1 MSVWRAQPYVNAGR
15 RAGADPVALA
25 HAVRYGQSIV
35 RHNASLVPIF
45 TLKHLAVLS
54 GTAYGVLRAIVSRD
68 APSAKDQPYRIFRI
82 RKRIA
87 KTGEAQRLRTI
98 CVPSPML
105 LRVQRYIHERI
116 LVHLPV
122 HPASIAYNPGRV
134 MVEDVAVHCGC
145 QWLIKVDIKNFFE
158 AIPEQVVYRVFRG
171 AGYPALISFEMARLC
186 TRVPMPF
193 ALERPFNY
201 APNRSERYSITSYSK
216 YLQGSLPQGS
226 PSSPLLANLCSRAL
240 DERIEELALRHGLV
254 YTRYAD
260 DIALSSEDKSFGRG
274 HARHI
279 IRKLYAI
286 MRDCGFAP
294 NLAKTIVVPPG
305 GRKVLLGLYV
315 DTDRPRL
322 SREFRA
328 KLEQHL
334 HFCLRP
340 DVGAVAHSKRRGF
353 DAVLGFRNHVRGLI
367 AYAIQ
372 VDPDYGEKRLTD
384 FNKVVW
390 PL

>member
-1 MSVWRAQPYVNAGR
+1 MSVWRAQPYVNSGQ
-15 RAGADPVALA
+15 RAGAEPAVLA

-35 RHNASLVPIF
+35 RHNALLIPIF

-54 GTAYGVLRAIVSRD
+54 ATPYVVLREIVGRNATST
-68 APSAKDQPYRIFRI
+68 KDQPYRIFWI

-98 CVPSPML
+98 CVPTPIL

-134 MVEDVAVHCGC
+134 MVEDVAIHCGC
-145 QWLIKVDIKNFFE
+145 RWLIKVDIKNFFE
-158 AIPEQVVYRVFRG
+158 AIPEQMVYRVFRQ

-193 ALERPFNY
+193 AREGPFNF
-201 APNRSERYSITSYSK
+201 ALNRPGRYSITSYSK
-216 YLQGSLPQGS
+216 QLQGSLPQGS
-226 PSSPLLANLCSRAL
+226 PSSPLLANLCSRLL
-240 DERIEELALRHGLV
+240 DESIEELALRHGLI

-260 DIALSSEDKSFGRG
+260 DIALSSGDKSFGRG
-274 HARHI
+274 RARHI
-279 IRKLYAI
+279 IRKVYAI

-294 NLAKTIVVPPG
+294 NLAKTVVVPPG

-322 SREFRA
+322 SREFRY

-367 AYAIQ
+367 AFAIQ
-372 VDPDYGEKRLTD
+372 VDPDYGAKRLSE
-384 FNKVVW
+384 FNEVVW